1 MTTQVLAALDL
12 AATAVALVALIV
24 LHVLPT
30 GLSLVDNPVSRYGI
44 TSYRQGYR
52 ALTVAMGVA
61 GLAAAGSVVTRYPAQ
76 GRSAIAA
83 LLVVFGLCRLA
94 ISWWPMDAPGQ
105 PRSSRGAI
113 HVALAVGAFLAI
125 TIAAHRMQHV
135 VGQLPQLFGEAYGHA
150 LAAAFWLLVI
160 GLVGQ
165 LVTRRLDAQHRYC
178 GAAERVVYAGIYV
191 LLMATGLR
199 LV

>member
-1 MTTQVLAALDL
+1 MAGLDL

-30 GLSLVDNPVSRYGI
+30 GLSLVDNPVSQYGI
-44 TSYRQGYR
+44 TPYRQGYR
-52 ALTVAMGVA
+52 VLTVAMGVA
-61 GLAAAGSVVTRYPAQ
+61 GLAAAVSVAMSYPAQ
-76 GRSAIAA
+76 GRSAIEA

-94 ISWWPMDAPGQ
+94 ISWWPMDGPGQ
-105 PRSSRGAI
+105 PRSSRGAT
-113 HVALAVGAFLAI
+113 HVVLALAAFLAI
-125 TIAAHRMQHV
+125 TVAAHRMQHV
-135 VGQLPQLFGEAYGHA
+135 VGQLPQLFGQAYGHA

-165 LVTRRLDAQHRYC
+165 FVTRRLDAQHRYS
-178 GAAERVVYAGIYV
+178 GAAERLVYVGIYV
-191 LLMATGLR
+191 LLIATGLS